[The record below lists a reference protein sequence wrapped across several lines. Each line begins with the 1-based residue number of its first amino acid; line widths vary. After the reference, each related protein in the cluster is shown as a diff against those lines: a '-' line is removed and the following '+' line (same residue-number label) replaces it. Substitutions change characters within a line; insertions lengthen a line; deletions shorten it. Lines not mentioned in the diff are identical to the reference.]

1 MANNSGRPLAVIT
14 GASSGIGYHLA
25 RCAVEEGYDIVA
37 AADTSLDEAV
47 MDFKS
52 LGAQDVVPIQCDLAT
67 REGVDKLM
75 QALQGRE
82 VDALLANA
90 GHGLAGPFLELDIA
104 DIQHVINTNITGT
117 IYLIQQVARG
127 MVARG
132 QGRILITGSIA
143 GFQPGSF
150 HAVYNGSKAFIDSF
164 GEALRSE
171 LKDTG
176 VTVSILMPGATD
188 TDFFDRAG
196 LQGTYMGDDLKKD
209 DPAKVAKTGWDAMKD
224 GEADVVY
231 SIKNKLQV
239 IASKVMPAQAVA
251 AVHRKLAEPGSSKE
265 AKKERAEAKKEGK
278 ADATADS
285 KSSAKK
291 NEPR

>member
-1 MANNSGRPLAVIT
+1 MTNNTSNRPLAVVT

-25 RCAVEEGYDIVA
+25 RCAVEEGYDLVV
-37 AADTSLDEAV
+37 AADTPLDEAV
-47 MDFKS
+47 MDFRS
-52 LGAQDVVPIQCDLAT
+52 LGARDDVSVQCDLAT

-90 GHGLAGPFLELDIA
+90 GHGLAGAFLELDIG

-143 GFQPGSF
+143 GFQPGTF
-150 HAVYNGSKAFIDSF
+150 HAVYNASKAFIDSF
-164 GEALRSE
+164 GEALRIE
-171 LKDTG
+171 LKETG
-176 VTVSILMPGATD
+176 VSVSILMPGATD
-188 TDFFDRAG
+188 TEFFNRAH
-196 LQGTYMGDDLKKD
+196 LQGTFMGEDLKKD
-209 DPAKVAKTGWDAMKD
+209 DPSKVAKAGWDAMND

-251 AVHRKLAEPGSSKE
+251 AAHRKLAEPGSSKKV
-265 AKKERAEAKKEGK
+265 KKEREREAKEER
-278 ADATADS
+278 AV
-285 KSSAKK
+285 AKR
-291 NEPR
+291 NEEKK

>member
-1 MANNSGRPLAVIT
+1 MAQEQGRRLAVVT

-25 RCAVEEGYDIVA
+25 RCAIEGGFDLIVA
-37 AADTSLDEAV
+37 ADMPMDEAE

-52 LGAQDVVPIQCDLAT
+52 LGGNVIASVQCDLAT

-75 QALQGRE
+75 EKVQGHE
-82 VDALLANA
+82 VDALFANA
-90 GHGLAGPFLELDIA
+90 GHGLGGAFLEQDVESF
-104 DIQHVINTNITGT
+104 QHVINTNITGT
-117 IYLIQQVARG
+117 IYLIQQIARG

-164 GEALRSE
+164 GEALRNE

-188 TDFFDRAG
+188 TEFFDRAN
-196 LQGTYMGDDLKKD
+196 LHGTYMGDDLKKD
-209 DPAKVAKTGWDAMKD
+209 DPAKVAKAGFDAMMD

-231 SIKNKLQV
+231 SIKNKMQV
-239 IASKVMPAQAVA
+239 VMSKVMPAQAVA
-251 AVHRKLAEPGSSKE
+251 AAHRKIAEPGSSKE
-265 AKKERAEAKKEGK
+265 LKKERAEAKKESE
-278 ADATADS
+278 D
-285 KSSAKK
+285 
-291 NEPR
+291 

>member
-1 MANNSGRPLAVIT
+1 MAITHSLRPLAVVT

-25 RCAVEEGYDIVA
+25 RCAVEEGFDLVV
-37 AADTSLDEAV
+37 AADTPLDEAV

-52 LGAQDVVPIQCDLAT
+52 LGAQDVVCVQADLAT
-67 REGVDKLM
+67 REGVDQLCH
-75 QALQGRE
+75 ALDGRE
-82 VDALLANA
+82 VDVLLANA
-90 GHGLAGPFLELDIA
+90 GHGAAGPFLELDIA
-104 DIQHVINTNITGT
+104 DIQHVINTNVTGT

-164 GEALRSE
+164 GEALRNE

-176 VTVSILMPGATD
+176 VSVSILMPGATD
-188 TDFFDRAG
+188 TEFFARAH

-209 DPAKVAKTGWDAMKD
+209 DPAKVAKAGWDAMMD

-231 SIKNKLQV
+231 SVKNKLQV

-251 AVHRKLAEPGSSKE
+251 AMHRKIAEPGSSKE
-265 AKKERAEAKKEGK
+265 AKKEAQKERAVAKKDG
-278 ADATADS
+278 AD
-285 KSSAKK
+285 K
-291 NEPR
+291 

>member
-1 MANNSGRPLAVIT
+1 MEIKHSLRPLAVVT

-25 RCAVEEGYDIVA
+25 RCAVEDGFDLVV
-37 AADTSLDEAV
+37 AADTPLDEAV

-52 LGAQDVVPIQCDLAT
+52 LGAQDVVALQCDLAT

-75 QALQGRE
+75 QVLQGRE
-82 VDALLANA
+82 VDVLLANA
-90 GHGLAGPFLELDIA
+90 GHGAAGPFLELDIT
-104 DIQHVINTNITGT
+104 DMQHVINTNITGT
-117 IYLIQQVARG
+117 VYLVQQIARG

-132 QGRILITGSIA
+132 EGRILITGSIA

-164 GEALRSE
+164 GEAVRNE

-176 VTVSILMPGATD
+176 VTVSVLMPGATD
-188 TDFFDRAG
+188 TEFFNRAH
-196 LQGTYMGDDLKKD
+196 LQGTYMGDNLKKD
-209 DPAKVAKTGWDAMKD
+209 DPAKVAKAGWDAMMD

-251 AVHRKLAEPGSSKE
+251 AAHRKIAEPGSSKE
-265 AKKERAEAKKEGK
+265 KKERERAVAKKDGK
-278 ADATADS
+278 DA
-285 KSSAKK
+285 
-291 NEPR
+291 

>member
-1 MANNSGRPLAVIT
+1 MADTQARPLAVVT

-25 RCAVEEGYDIVA
+25 RCAIAHGFDIAV
-37 AADTSLDEAV
+37 AADTPLDEAV
-47 MDFKS
+47 QDFKS
-52 LGAQDVVPIQCDLAT
+52 LGANVVAAVQCDLAT
-67 REGVDKLM
+67 REGVDKLCK
-75 QALQGRE
+75 ALGARQ
-82 VDALLANA
+82 VDALMANA
-90 GHGLAGPFLELDIA
+90 GHGLAGSFIEQDIER
-104 DIQHVINTNITGT
+104 IQHVINTNITGT

-164 GEALRSE
+164 GEALRNE

-188 TDFFDRAG
+188 TEFFARAG
-196 LQGTYMGDDLKKD
+196 LQGTYMGDDMPKD
-209 DPAKVAKTGWDAMKD
+209 DPDKVAKAGFDAMMK

-239 IASKVMPAQAVA
+239 AVSKVMPAQAVA
-251 AVHRKLAEPGSSKE
+251 AAHRKIAEPGSSKE
-265 AKKERAEAKKEGK
+265 AKKERAEARK
-278 ADATADS
+278 TAD
-285 KSSAKK
+285 
-291 NEPR
+291 ED

>member
-1 MANNSGRPLAVIT
+1 MEIKHSLRPLAVVT

-25 RCAVEEGYDIVA
+25 RCAVENGFDLVV
-37 AADTSLDEAV
+37 AADTALDEAV

-52 LGAQDVVPIQCDLAT
+52 LGAQDVVSLQCDLAT

-75 QALQGRE
+75 HALQGRE
-82 VDALLANA
+82 VDVLLANA
-90 GHGLAGPFLELDIA
+90 GHGAAGPFLDLDIA
-104 DIQHVINTNITGT
+104 DMQHVINTNITGT

-132 QGRILITGSIA
+132 EGRILITGSIA

-164 GEALRSE
+164 GEALRDE

-188 TDFFDRAG
+188 TEFFNRAH

-209 DPAKVAKTGWDAMKD
+209 DPSKVAKAGWDAMME

-251 AVHRKLAEPGSSKE
+251 AAHRKMAEPGSSKE
-265 AKKERAEAKKEGK
+265 AKKERAVAKKDEEKG
-278 ADATADS
+278 D
-285 KSSAKK
+285 
-291 NEPR
+291 

>member
-1 MANNSGRPLAVIT
+1 MANIPSFRPLALVT

-25 RCAVEEGYDIVA
+25 RCAVEDGFDLIVA
-37 AADTSLDEAV
+37 ADTPLDEAV
-47 MDFKS
+47 MDFES
-52 LGAQDVVPIQCDLAT
+52 LGAKGVVSVQCDLAT

-82 VDALLANA
+82 VDVLLANA
-90 GHGLAGPFLELDIA
+90 GHGLAGPFLELEIT

-150 HAVYNGSKAFIDSF
+150 HAVYNGTKAFIDSF
-164 GEALRSE
+164 GEALRNE
-171 LKDTG
+171 LKETG
-176 VTVSILMPGATD
+176 VTVSVLMPGATD
-188 TDFFDRAG
+188 TEFFNRAH

-209 DPAKVAKTGWDAMKD
+209 DPAKVARAGWDAMME

-231 SIKNKLQV
+231 SIRNKLQV

-251 AVHRKLAEPGSSKE
+251 AAHKRLAEPGSSKE
-265 AKKERAEAKKEGK
+265 VKKERAEAKK
-278 ADATADS
+278 
-285 KSSAKK
+285 SS
-291 NEPR
+291 EEDH